1 MLACF
6 AGEMVKKILTG
17 VGVILVLLAFLF
29 IFSPNCTLAS
39 GTTDSNDN
47 NIYALSIRNIT
58 STGADIYW
66 STAVPTIGTVYYSD
80 TDIPEVYNP
89 QSSGSQVTI
98 LVTGIPGLQVSEAHY
113 TEAHH
118 VTLNRLDMNADP
130 FIQYTISSQPAS
142 GDPYTLSGQ
151 FVLVNSTA
159 IPWWQNWQY
168 AVFVPIGTF
177 ILGLIISPPILSKI
191 WNKLKPKIAK

>member
-1 MLACF
+1 
-6 AGEMVKKILTG
+6 
-17 VGVILVLLAFLF
+17 
-29 IFSPNCTLAS
+29 
-39 GTTDSNDN
+39 
-47 NIYALSIRNIT
+47 
-58 STGADIYW
+58 
-66 STAVPTIGTVYYSD
+66 
-80 TDIPEVYNP
+80 VYNP
-89 QSSGSQVTI
+89 QSPGNQANI

-118 VTLNRLDMNADP
+118 VTLNRLDINTDP
-130 FIQYTISSQPAS
+130 FIQYTISSQPFS

-177 ILGLIISPPILSKI
+177 VLGLIISPAILLKM
-191 WNKLKPKIAK
+191 WNKLKLKIAK

>member
-1 MLACF
+1 M
-6 AGEMVKKILTG
+6 KKILSS
-17 VGVILVLLAFLF
+17 VGIILVLLALLL
-29 IFSPNCTLAS
+29 IFSFDGASAS
-39 GTTDSNDN
+39 GTNGSSDN

-80 TDIPEVYNP
+80 VDIPEVYNP
-89 QSSGSQVTI
+89 QSPGSKATI
-98 LVTGIPGLQVSEAHY
+98 LVTNIPGLQVSEAHY

-130 FIQYTISSQPAS
+130 FIQYTISSQPVS

-151 FVLVNSTA
+151 LVLVNSTA

-177 ILGLIISPPILSKI
+177 VVGLIISPTILSKI
-191 WNKLKPKIAK
+191 WNKLKLKTAK